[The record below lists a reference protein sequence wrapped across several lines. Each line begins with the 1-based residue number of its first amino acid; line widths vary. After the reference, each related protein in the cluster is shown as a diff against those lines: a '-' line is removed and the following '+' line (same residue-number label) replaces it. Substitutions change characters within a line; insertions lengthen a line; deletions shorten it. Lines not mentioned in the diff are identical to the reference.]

1 VPIRIIEDVELA
13 KNSLLKRRPLAE
25 RTLPPHVL
33 ERIRSVFGREMTAE
47 EVVNT
52 IIQDVQQKGDEALI
66 DLSRR
71 IDEVDLT
78 SIEIGRK
85 QIAEAYARVPR
96 DLIDALEVAAARITD
111 FHKKQAY
118 QTWIDFGV
126 DGSALGQLIRPLQRV
141 GLYSPGGTADY
152 PSTILM
158 QAIPARAAGVEE
170 IIVASPPRGG
180 KSPSDLTLIAS
191 DIAGVNRVF
200 ALGGAQAIAAM
211 AFGTQTVPRV
221 DKILG
226 PGNIFVA
233 LAKKN
238 VFGIVGIDQIAGP
251 TETVVIADDSARPSS
266 VAADLLAQAEHDA
279 LASAILLTPS
289 KKLADAV
296 RQEISGRMAQLE
308 RASIAKEALSANSGI
323 VIVENLDQAVELAN
337 LYAPEH
343 LCLLVADGW
352 SLMGKIRN
360 AGGIFLGEHSP
371 EVIGDY
377 TAGPS
382 HVMPT
387 SGTARFSSPVNVL
400 DFVKVTSLIALS
412 KETSVRL
419 GKTTIALA
427 EAEGLTA
434 HAEAMRRRLEEA

>member
-1 VPIRIIEDVELA
+1 
-13 KNSLLKRRPLAE
+13 
-25 RTLPPHVL
+25 
-33 ERIRSVFGREMTAE
+33 
-47 EVVNT
+47 
-52 IIQDVQQKGDEALI
+52 
-66 DLSRR
+66 
-71 IDEVDLT
+71 
-78 SIEIGRK
+78 
-85 QIAEAYARVPR
+85 
-96 DLIDALEVAAARITD
+96 
-111 FHKKQAY
+111 
-118 QTWIDFGV
+118 
-126 DGSALGQLIRPLQRV
+126 
-141 GLYSPGGTADY
+141 
-152 PSTILM
+152 
-158 QAIPARAAGVEE
+158 
-170 IIVASPPRGG
+170 
-180 KSPSDLTLIAS
+180 
-191 DIAGVNRVF
+191 
-200 ALGGAQAIAAM
+200 
-211 AFGTQTVPRV
+211 
-221 DKILG
+221 
-226 PGNIFVA
+226 
-233 LAKKN
+233 
-238 VFGIVGIDQIAGP
+238 
-251 TETVVIADDSARPSS
+251 
-266 VAADLLAQAEHDA
+266 
-279 LASAILLTPS
+279 
-289 KKLADAV
+289 
-296 RQEISGRMAQLE
+296 MAQLE